1 MRKHCIAIGGGG
13 WMMGENPSPLD
24 QYILSLSGKENPNI
38 CFLPTATGDADEVI
52 ERFYNAKLSEN
63 LTHFPLFKF
72 DAGWKET
79 LFEQDIIYVGGGN
92 TRSMLAIWR
101 EWGIDRILKQCY
113 EQGIIIC
120 GMSAGA
126 ICWFE
131 FAVTDSDP
139 EAYQVMRCLGLI
151 DGLAAAHFSHV
162 GEKFEVFQAFARS
175 QPSITCYGIHD
186 YAALHFVDGKL
197 LATVTSFPD
206 AGVLVKTGNEENI
219 LRG

>member
-38 CFLPTATGDADEVI
+38 CFLPTATGDTDEVI
-52 ERFYNAKLSEN
+52 ERFYNARLSEN

-79 LFEQDIIYVGGGN
+79 LFEQD
-92 TRSMLAIWR
+92 
-101 EWGIDRILKQCY
+101 
-113 EQGIIIC
+113 IIIC

-206 AGVLVKTGNEENI
+206 AGVLVKIGNEENI

>member
-13 WMMGENPSPLD
+13 WMMGENPSSLY

-63 LTHFPLFKF
+63 VTHFPLFKF

-101 EWGIDRILKQCY
+101 EW
-113 EQGIIIC
+113 
-120 GMSAGA
+120 
-126 ICWFE
+126 
-131 FAVTDSDP
+131 
-139 EAYQVMRCLGLI
+139 
-151 DGLAAAHFSHV
+151 
-162 GEKFEVFQAFARS
+162 
-175 QPSITCYGIHD
+175 
-186 YAALHFVDGKL
+186 
-197 LATVTSFPD
+197 
-206 AGVLVKTGNEENI
+206 
-219 LRG
+219 

>member
-1 MRKHCIAIGGGG
+1 
-13 WMMGENPSPLD
+13 
-24 QYILSLSGKENPNI
+24 

-52 ERFYNAKLSEN
+52 ERFYDAKLSEN
-63 LTHFPLFKF
+63 ATHFQLFKF

-131 FAVTDSDP
+131 VAVTDSDP

-162 GEKFEVFQAFARS
+162 GEKF
-175 QPSITCYGIHD
+175 
-186 YAALHFVDGKL
+186 
-197 LATVTSFPD
+197 
-206 AGVLVKTGNEENI
+206 
-219 LRG
+219 